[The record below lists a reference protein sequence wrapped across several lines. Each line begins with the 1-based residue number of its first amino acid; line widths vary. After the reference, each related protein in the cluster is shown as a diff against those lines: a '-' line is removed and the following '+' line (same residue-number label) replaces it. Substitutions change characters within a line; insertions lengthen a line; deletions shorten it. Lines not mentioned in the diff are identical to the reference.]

1 MNRCHVSF
9 TNQQCK
15 ERTPKVLKDLIRSA
29 VNAVLEYEGVLV
41 ESEMSVLLVD
51 DRGIRELNRDFR
63 NIDRATDV
71 LSFPSGDY
79 PLEDGAECTRITIWG
94 QPDHTYKLGTG
105 TEWCFANH
113 RKKTTEER
121 FPDDLTFSFEKDAI
135 VMRSNTVHPFPELYA
150 FTAQEGIAQRS
161 REIKT
166 MPLTTIREHIAHY
179 LVTEKEIT
187 TDPSGKAEDRIIV

>member
-9 TNQQCK
+9 TNQQRK

-29 VNAVLEYEGVLV
+29 VNAVLEYEGVSV

-79 PLEDGAECTRITIWG
+79 PLEEGSDYLYVGDMALSLERARKQAEEYGHSYEREVAFLTAHSVLHCLGYDHVDG
-94 QPDHTYKLGTG
+94 
-105 TEWCFANH
+105 
-113 RKKTTEER
+113 
-121 FPDDLTFSFEKDAI
+121 
-135 VMRSNTVHPFPELYA
+135 PE
-150 FTAQEGIAQRS
+150 Q
-161 REIKT
+161 
-166 MPLTTIREHIAHY
+166 
-179 LVTEKEIT
+179 EKEMFSRQEAILQGMGL
-187 TDPSGKAEDRIIV
+187 SR

>member
-79 PLEDGAECTRITIWG
+79 PLEDGADYLYVGDMALSLERARKQAEEYGHSYEREVAFLTAHSVLHCLG
-94 QPDHTYKLGTG
+94 YDHVDG
-105 TEWCFANH
+105 
-113 RKKTTEER
+113 
-121 FPDDLTFSFEKDAI
+121 
-135 VMRSNTVHPFPELYA
+135 PE
-150 FTAQEGIAQRS
+150 Q
-161 REIKT
+161 
-166 MPLTTIREHIAHY
+166 
-179 LVTEKEIT
+179 EKEMFFRQEAILQGMGL
-187 TDPSGKAEDRIIV
+187 SR